1 MPQFDR
7 RDFLKLV
14 GIGAGGAATGCYRYS
29 DLPEKL
35 IPYVVQPEEVTPGIA
50 VTYASTCLECS
61 AGCGLHVR
69 TRESRPIKLEGNP
82 EHPINRGAL
91 CARGQAGIGRT
102 YHPDRFRGPLAR
114 AADGSLQE
122 TTWEEAIATLAEKVK
137 GAGSRS
143 WVLGGTTG
151 PTLSAL
157 IDRFVA
163 AVGGGGR
170 VVYEPFG
177 NEALREASKAVF
189 GRASQPVF
197 DLSDTDYVIDFG
209 AESLDTGLSP
219 TEHTR
224 QLKAAREVTTEA
236 GKKAHFV
243 YVGPRLSTTA
253 ANADQWLPAK
263 PGTEGI
269 LALGIA
275 RVAFEARNAS
285 GRPVGGDPALIE
297 RALARFDAEAVAK
310 QTEVPAETIRRI
322 GRDIARAKR
331 PVALPPGVGLTSQ
344 RAVGSAGAVLL
355 LDAVV
360 GAVGASVSLPEADT
374 ATRAA
379 PFGEV
384 AAFVDE
390 MRSGKV
396 SLLIVHDANPLSS
409 LPPGLGFA
417 EALEK
422 VDFVVST
429 ASMPDE
435 TSEKADLVLPDHT
448 PLESWGD
455 AAPRAG
461 VRSVVQPSLRPLF
474 DTQALGDTLL
484 ATLRAIGGS
493 AASGLA
499 EGSFRQYVEAAW
511 ADTDWRAA
519 LARGGVF
526 APPGA
531 RGAEVAAGVSSLEV
545 EEPPLEGNGSYAL
558 LATPS
563 PLLFDGR
570 GANLPWLQETPDP
583 VTKIAW
589 QSWAEVSHDT
599 AEALGVEEGDVV
611 AIETPAGRAEVPV
624 FARGGI
630 RNDVVALAIGQ
641 GHTVGRFASADGAAR
656 GANVVALLPAA
667 RDEAD
672 GRAWFATR
680 ASLTPTGAHR
690 RLPNTQ
696 RNNNKRGRQL
706 GEAITLAAFEKGDW
720 NASAR
725 SEKYGGHG
733 ERDHGGGNAEVG
745 VLAAP
750 ASAHGEEHGTEGHGA
765 PADHGDGHGNG
776 HGDGHGGGFHE
787 MLRPFEPADDAI
799 DASPYRWAM
808 NIDLDR
814 CTGCSACAVACSI
827 ENNVPNVG
835 EEGVLRSRQM
845 SWIRIERFVSDGY
858 QELVTARNKQT
869 DLEKLGNTDVRHSVM
884 MCQQCGAAPCEP
896 VCPVFATYHNEEG
909 LNAMIYNR
917 CIGTRYCANNCPYK
931 VRRFNWYDYQIE
943 TWPEPMQYMLNPD
956 VTVRGQGVMEKC
968 TFCVQRIQS
977 ARQTAKDE
985 SRSIGDGEVTP
996 ACAQTCPSGAI
1007 TFGNVRDESSRLMKQ
1022 AQENKGRV
1030 YHALQVLNTRPGV
1043 TYLAKVRRSGDEESH
1058 G

>member
-35 IPYVVQPEEVTPGIA
+35 IPYVVQPEEITPGLP

-69 TRESRPIKLEGNP
+69 TREARPIKLEGNP
-82 EHPINRGAL
+82 DHPINQGAL

-102 YHPDRFRGPLAR
+102 YHPDRFRGPQAR
-114 AADGSLQE
+114 GADGTFQDV
-122 TTWEEAIATLAEKVK
+122 TWEEATATLAEKVK
-137 GAGSRS
+137 AAGSRT
-143 WVLGGTTG
+143 WVLGGATG

-163 AVGGGGR
+163 AAGAGGR

-177 NEALREASKAVF
+177 SEALREASKVVF
-189 GRASQPVF
+189 GRAAQPVF
-197 DLSDTDYVIDFG
+197 DLSNTDYVIDFG
-209 AESLDTGLSP
+209 ADSLDTGLSP

-224 QLKAAREVTTEA
+224 QLKTAREVTTDA

-253 ANADQWLPAK
+253 SNADEWLPAK

-275 RVAFEARNAS
+275 RVAFEARRGA

-297 RALARFDAEAVAK
+297 RALARFDAESVSK
-310 QTEVPAETIRRI
+310 QTEIPADKIREI
-322 GRDIARAKR
+322 GRAIARADR
-331 PVALPPGVGLTSQ
+331 PAALPPGVGLSSQ
-344 RAVGSAGAVLL
+344 RAVGATGAVLL

-360 GAVGASVSLPEADT
+360 GAVGASVSLPAAD
-374 ATRAA
+374 AGPAA
-379 PFGEV
+379 SFADV
-384 AAFVDE
+384 AAFVDQ
-390 MRSGKV
+390 MKGGKV
-396 SLLIVHDANPLSS
+396 SLLIVHDSNPLYS

-435 TSEKADLVLPDHT
+435 TTEKADLVLPDHT

-455 AAPRAG
+455 AMPRAG

-484 ATLRAIGGS
+484 ATLRAVGGG
-493 AASGLA
+493 AASGLP

-526 APPGA
+526 DSLGA
-531 RGAEVAAGVSSLEV
+531 RGAEVTGGVTSLAV
-545 EEPPLEGNGSYAL
+545 EEPSLEGNGEYML
-558 LATPS
+558 LAGPS
-563 PLLFDGR
+563 PMLYDGR

-583 VTKIAW
+583 VTKITW
-589 QSWAEVSHDT
+589 QSWAEVSHET
-599 AEALGVEEGDVV
+599 ATALGVESGDVIAV
-611 AIETPAGRAEVPV
+611 ETSAGRAEVPV
-624 FARGGI
+624 FTRGGI

-641 GHTVGRFASADGAAR
+641 GHTVGSYASADGAPR
-656 GANVVALLPAA
+656 GVNVNAILPAA
-667 RDEAD
+667 RDEAG
-672 GRAWFATR
+672 GRAWFAAR

-690 RLPNTQ
+690 RFASTQ
-696 RNNNKRGRQL
+696 YTNNKRGRQL

-720 NASAR
+720 NTSAR
-725 SEKYGGHG
+725 SEKLGGHG
-733 ERDHGGGNAEVG
+733 ERDHGGGNVEVG
-745 VLAAP
+745 ILAVP
-750 ASAHGEEHGTEGHGA
+750 AAGGGHGEGHGTEGHAA
-765 PADHGDGHGNG
+765 PAGGHGNG
-776 HGDGHGGGFHE
+776 HGDGHGEGFHE
-787 MLRPFEPADDAI
+787 LLRPFERAEDAI
-799 DASPYRWAM
+799 GASPYRWAM
-808 NIDLDR
+808 NVDLDR
-814 CTGCSACAVACSI
+814 CTGCSACVVACSI
-827 ENNVPNVG
+827 ENNVPQVG
-835 EEGVLRSRQM
+835 EEGLLRSREM
-845 SWIRIERFVSDGY
+845 SWLRIERFVGEGT
-858 QELVTARNKQT
+858 QELVTARKEPT
-869 DLEKLGNTDVRHSVM
+869 DFEKLGETDVRHSPM

-909 LNAMIYNR
+909 LNGMIYNR

-943 TWPEPMQYMLNPD
+943 TWPEPMRYMLNPD

-985 SRSIGDGEVTP
+985 RRNIADGEVTP
-996 ACAQTCPSGAI
+996 ACAQTCPSEAI
-1007 TFGNVRDESSRLMKQ
+1007 TFGNVRDEGSRVVKQ
-1022 AQENKGRV
+1022 AQENEGRV

-1043 TYLAKVRRSGDEESH
+1043 TYLAKVRRSGHEESH